1 MTTPL
6 QLSYELRVTG
16 AGEEVTSAAT
26 DPADIQRRL
35 GLVVA
40 TLMKRPV
47 AGAEIEVLVHGASD
61 VAIRVFAC
69 RYRGGRW
76 WTTTGSEWV
85 RVEQLPL
92 ALRQGDP
99 S

>member
-1 MTTPL
+1 MTTAL
-6 QLSYELRVTG
+6 RLSYELRVTG
-16 AGEEVTSAAT
+16 AGEEVTSEAT
-26 DPADIQRRL
+26 DPADIERRL
-35 GLVVA
+35 CRVVA
-40 TLMKRPV
+40 TLMRRPV

-69 RYRGGRW
+69 RYRDGRW
-76 WTTTGSEWV
+76 WTSTGSEWV

-92 ALRQGDP
+92 PLRQGDA